1 MKPFY
6 LSFIVLNRGA
16 SDLALDANSSIE
28 VTLPIANKAEALSQL
43 KKALASAKA
52 AVRSVASIWDVMSVS
67 FHQAIT

>member
-52 AVRSVASIWDVMSVS
+52 NGHEILNVFFWI
-67 FHQAIT
+67 